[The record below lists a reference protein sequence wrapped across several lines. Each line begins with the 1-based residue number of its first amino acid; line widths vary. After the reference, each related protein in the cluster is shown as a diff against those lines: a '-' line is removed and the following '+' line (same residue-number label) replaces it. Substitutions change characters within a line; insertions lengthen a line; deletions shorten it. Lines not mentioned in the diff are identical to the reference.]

1 MADDFKL
8 GRIGDIIKKL
18 KQEQEQ
24 LRFSLTKLQRNEQAE
39 LERVRREF
47 KTQIYNVE
55 TRQNTIISELRQR
68 EKEYKQIEIEVN
80 QQRLAEDAEKRRL
93 AEEEKRRRLHL

>member
-18 KQEQEQ
+18 RQEQEQ

-68 EKEYKQIEIEVN
+68 EKEYKQLEIEVN
-80 QQRLAEDAEKRRL
+80 QQKLAEDAEKKRL
-93 AEEEKRRRLHL
+93 ADEEKRRRLHL

>member
-1 MADDFKL
+1 MAEDFKL

-18 KQEQEQ
+18 RQEQEQ

-68 EKEYKQIEIEVN
+68 DKEYKQIEIEVN
-80 QQRLAEDAEKRRL
+80 QQKLAEDAEKKRL